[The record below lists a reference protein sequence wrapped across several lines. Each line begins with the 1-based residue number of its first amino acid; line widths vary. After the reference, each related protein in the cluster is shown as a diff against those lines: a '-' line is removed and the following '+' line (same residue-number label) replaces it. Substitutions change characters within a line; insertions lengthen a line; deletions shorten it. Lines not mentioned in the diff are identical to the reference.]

1 MRNPRQPR
9 VVHLVPALFS
19 LDGGGVVG
27 GGERYAFELARFMA
41 REVPTR
47 LVTFAER
54 GRRFRVGDLEVCA
67 LGNPWLVRGQK
78 ANPFAPGLV
87 RELLRADVIHCHQQH
102 VVASTFAAL
111 AGRLTG
117 RRVFVTDLGGGAW
130 DVSCYVP
137 TDRWYHGHLHIS
149 EYSRKVYDHDD
160 RPWARVILGGVDTDK
175 FSPDPAAGRDG
186 SVLYVGRL
194 LPHKGVNDLVDAA
207 PADLPVELIGRP
219 YDPRFQEDLH
229 RRAAGKRVTFRHD
242 CDDVALVA
250 AYRRALCLVL
260 PSVYRTLYGQETLVP
275 ELLGQTLLEAMA
287 CGTPAICTNVASMP
301 EVVVDGETGFIVPP
315 NDPATLRQ
323 RLDWLRGHPD
333 EVERMGRA
341 ARQRVLGKFTWPAVV
356 RRCLAAYAA
365 GRRCSER
372 LAGTSPGEHH
382 TSLAPQVLPT

>member
-1 MRNPRQPR
+1 MHKSRQPR

-19 LDGGGVVG
+19 FDKDGTVG

-47 LVTFAER
+47 LVTFTDR
-54 GRRFRVGDLEVCA
+54 GQRLRVGDLEVCA
-67 LGNPWLVRGQK
+67 FGSPWLVRGQK
-78 ANPFAPGLV
+78 MNPFAPGLL

-102 VVASTFAAL
+102 VVASSFAAL
-111 AGRLTG
+111 AARLTG
-117 RRVFVTDLGGGAW
+117 RRVFVTDLGGGGW

-149 EYSRKVYDHDD
+149 EYSRKVYGHAD

-175 FSPDPAAGRDG
+175 FSPDPAVPRDG
-186 SVLYVGRL
+186 TALFVGRL

-207 PADLPVELIGRP
+207 PPDQPVALIGRP
-219 YDPRFQEDLH
+219 YDPRFLDDLH
-229 RRAAGKRVTFRHD
+229 RRAVGKRVTFRHD
-242 CDDVALVA
+242 CDDAALVT

-260 PSVYRTLYGQETLVP
+260 PSVYRTLYGHETVVP

-287 CGTPAICTNVASMP
+287 CGTPAICTDVASMP
-301 EVVVDGETGFIVPP
+301 EVVVDGETGFVVPP

-323 RLDWLRGHPD
+323 RLEWLRAHPG

-341 ARQRVLGKFTWPAVV
+341 ARRHVLEKFTWPAVV
-356 RRCLAAYAA
+356 RRCLAAYFGGKAVPVSI
-365 GRRCSER
+365 REFQP
-372 LAGTSPGEHH
+372 LV
-382 TSLAPQVLPT
+382 APPVLQA